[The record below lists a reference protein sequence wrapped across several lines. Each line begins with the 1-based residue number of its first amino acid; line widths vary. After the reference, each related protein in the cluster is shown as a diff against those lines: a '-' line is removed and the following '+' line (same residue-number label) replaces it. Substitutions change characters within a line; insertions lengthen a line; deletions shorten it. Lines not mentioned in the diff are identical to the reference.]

1 MRKNKKLERARHVS
15 EVDVTQVLVVGA
27 GPVGLSLAIE
37 LGLRGIAVTVVE
49 QRSRAGAQPRAKTTN
64 VRTMQHMRRWG
75 LAEALRAAAPLPYDY
90 PTDVVF
96 STTLYG
102 RTLTTIENAFAGRKC
117 RDARFPEPAQW
128 VPQYTVEKVLHDRI
142 ASLPSVSLQPGTS
155 FEAASQS
162 SSGVT
167 ATVRDQKTDTRR
179 TMRAQYLVGADG
191 AKSRVRDIIGA
202 KMTGEH
208 AFALNYNLILR
219 IPELDRSPPARRAI
233 MYWLINRE
241 SPGVLS
247 PLDCNGEW
255 AFITRLA
262 PGVTAISDDEV
273 IRRVQAAIGRP
284 EKSEMAVE
292 ILARD
297 YWAAHRLIADHYRDG
312 RMILAGDACHLHPP
326 FGGYGMNLGIGDGVD
341 LGWKLAAVLHGWGGD
356 SLLES
361 YQAERRPVHLRTI
374 DEAVENYR
382 TLSDQLLKDDLDAD
396 SPQGERA
403 RAAVAQ
409 EIIAT
414 KTREFDTLGVVL
426 GSRYDASPIIADD
439 GSARPVEH
447 YANYQPSAHPGCL
460 APHAW
465 LDDGSSLYDHFGL
478 GYTLLLLD
486 DSAAVLAQEIE
497 NAAADASVPLAR
509 LDLRGTKLD
518 ALYAAPLALIR
529 PDQFVA
535 WRGSDADVAALV
547 RMISGNEETRNLEMR
562 SAKLRSEKRESKGL
576 GRAAL

>member
-1 MRKNKKLERARHVS
+1 MREA
-15 EVDVTQVLVVGA
+15 DATQVLVVGA

-102 RTLTTIENAFAGRKC
+102 RTLTTIENAFAGKKC
-117 RDARFPEPAQW
+117 RDARFPEAAQW
-128 VPQYTVEKVLHDRI
+128 VPQYTVEKILHDRI
-142 ASLPSVSLQPGTS
+142 SSLPSVNLQPGTAL
-155 FEAASQS
+155 EAASQS
-162 SSGVT
+162 ASGVT
-167 ATVRDQKTDTRR
+167 ATVRDLKTDTRR
-179 TMRAQYLVGADG
+179 TIRAQYLVGADG
-191 AKSRVRDIIGA
+191 AKSRVREIIGA
-202 KMTGEH
+202 EMTGEH

-219 IPELDRSPPARRAI
+219 VPELDRSPPARRAI

-284 EKSEMAVE
+284 GTTVEMEVE

-297 YWAAHRLIADHYRDG
+297 YWAAHRLIADHYRDS
-312 RMILAGDACHLHPP
+312 RMFLAGDACHLHPP

-356 SLLES
+356 GLLKIYE
-361 YQAERRPVHLRTI
+361 AERRPVHLRTI

-396 SPQGERA
+396 SAQGEQA

-426 GSRYDASPIIADD
+426 GSRYDTSPIIADD
-439 GSARPVEH
+439 GSAPPAEH

-465 LDDGSSLYDHFGL
+465 LDDGSSLYDLFGP

-486 DSAAVLAQEIE
+486 DSAAILAQEIE
-497 NAAADASVPLAR
+497 DAASDGSLPLTR

-535 WRGSDADVAALV
+535 WRGSDADAAALV
-547 RMISGNEETRNLEMR
+547 RKISGNEVSETQNLEMR
-562 SAKLRSEKRESKGL
+562 GTKPRSENVKAKGL
-576 GRAAL
+576 GGRRYDNARRQ

>member
-1 MRKNKKLERARHVS
+1 MR
-15 EVDVTQVLVVGA
+15 EVDTTQVLIVGA

-37 LGLRGIAVTVVE
+37 LGLRRIAVTVVE
-49 QRSRAGAQPRAKTTN
+49 QRSRTGAQPRAKTTN

-102 RTLTTIENAFAGRKC
+102 RTLTTIENAFAGKKC
-117 RDARFPEPAQW
+117 RDPRFPEPAQW
-128 VPQYTVEKVLHDRI
+128 VPQYTVEQVLHERI
-142 ASLPSVSLQPGTS
+142 ASLPSVNLQPGTS
-155 FEAASQS
+155 LEAASQS
-162 SSGVT
+162 ASGVT
-167 ATVRDQKTDTRR
+167 AAVRDLKTDARR
-179 TMRAQYLVGADG
+179 TIRAQYLVGADG

-273 IRRVQAAIGRP
+273 IRRVHAAIGRP
-284 EKSEMAVE
+284 LATE
-292 ILARD
+292 IVARD
-297 YWAAHRLIADHYRDG
+297 YWAAHRLIADHYRDH
-312 RMILAGDACHLHPP
+312 RMFLAGDACHLHPP

-356 SLLES
+356 SILES
-361 YQAERRPVHLRTI
+361 YEAERRPVHLRTI

-396 SPQGERA
+396 SAQGERA

-409 EIIAT
+409 EIVAT

-426 GSRYDASPIIADD
+426 GSRYDGSPIILDD
-439 GSARPVEH
+439 GSAPPAEH
-447 YANYQPSAHPGCL
+447 YANYQASAHPGCL

-465 LDDGSSLYDHFGL
+465 LGDGASLYDHFGL

-497 NAAADASVPLAR
+497 GAASDAGVPLAR

-518 ALYAAPLALIR
+518 ALYAVPLALIR

-535 WRGSDADVAALV
+535 WRGSDADAAALV
-547 RMISGNEETRNLEMR
+547 RKISGHGDSETRNPKIR
-562 SAKLRSEKRESKGL
+562 SAKLRSEKLENERL
-576 GRAAL
+576 GRAAP